1 MMIALQK
8 MSPALLD
15 AIYSRAGFS
24 AQQTKEHKS
33 QDAPDNLF
41 GPIEGFN
48 KVGGDFSDKS
58 KPKSI
63 SNWLETHPQAQ
74 RAIQSA
80 AVAGLAL
87 WLLRRRS

>member
-1 MMIALQK
+1 M
-8 MSPALLD
+8 
-15 AIYSRAGFS
+15 
-24 AQQTKEHKS
+24 
-33 QDAPDNLF
+33 
-41 GPIEGFN
+41 EGYD
-48 KVGGDFSDKS
+48 KVGGDFTSQS

-80 AVAGLAL
+80 AVAGIAL